1 MKIVTKN
8 QSPIEFSLGQ
18 RREDNCPAQRMELDF
33 KAFTEAIW
41 ENPSDR
47 KGMAYICAPFSAGLH
62 NNQTKY
68 PGEKTWRLKK
78 LVQPRRFLALDIDG
92 MKPDAWQWLRTWL
105 RRQEINCCWYTTSS
119 HTAELPRARIMIELG
134 RPVTEAEGEYLGK
147 AFESHIQSQ
156 CPHHGAIK
164 FDQSVYRGEQPIYLP
179 VINAQTKQHTD
190 IDRDCQHAICDQ
202 QPLDVEHFLSKA
214 PAVRDSYIVK
224 PQIGAWQQRSL
235 TEQREQIESFKQAL
249 REWAEAG
256 SNYGFDS
263 PTAREKENTMHEIGS
278 AWHRC
283 WRFDQESLTV
293 LISELTKTPV
303 TELGTN
309 GRIKWLAAV
318 TLSARFTPA
327 GSEDAQSIKSAL
339 FNWSEMHPCYED
351 DYERAVTDFE
361 QVWADG
367 ETTANVIN
375 TPIKTLLYLR
385 KRKQL
390 LPKLI
395 MADGSVEDVLA
406 RSLNLM
412 VAFGLTDIQPYAQ
425 MKPNFEKLFPSLVR
439 EGKTQQLNLF
449 NDLDAQTKADT
460 ERFRFWAASELK
472 GRKPIEWRVK
482 NILPKKGLAAL
493 YGSSG
498 SGKTFLVLD
507 LLCRIA
513 LGRDFY
519 GHKTV
524 PCPVVYVCL
533 EGVSGVAN
541 RIKAW
546 ESYHKQSLPDTFRIM
561 PDQLSLANQDAQQF
575 ALAVSMNKLDGG
587 VIVIDTLNQ
596 SAPTAD
602 ENSSK
607 DMGTIIQ
614 NAQTIQRMTD
624 SLVILVH
631 HTGKDKSK
639 GLRGHSSL
647 IAALDAAI
655 EVKQVGI
662 VREWALTKAKDAE
675 SIAGQLFLLESVSLG
690 VDDEGEPIGS
700 CVVSPNQTAVFHK
713 PPPKGKNQ
721 IIVYEALQELLVN
734 AGSISRTDLINHV
747 KPKLGGDPKRQAARA
762 KEAIEGLLGSRHIF
776 ETESGDISSERAVT
790 SKPFL

>member
-1 MKIVTKN
+1 
-8 QSPIEFSLGQ
+8 
-18 RREDNCPAQRMELDF
+18 
-33 KAFTEAIW
+33 
-41 ENPSDR
+41 
-47 KGMAYICAPFSAGLH
+47 
-62 NNQTKY
+62 
-68 PGEKTWRLKK
+68 
-78 LVQPRRFLALDIDG
+78 
-92 MKPDAWQWLRTWL
+92 
-105 RRQEINCCWYTTSS
+105 
-119 HTAELPRARIMIELG
+119 
-134 RPVTEAEGEYLGK
+134 
-147 AFESHIQSQ
+147 
-156 CPHHGAIK
+156 
-164 FDQSVYRGEQPIYLP
+164 
-179 VINAQTKQHTD
+179 
-190 IDRDCQHAICDQ
+190 
-202 QPLDVEHFLSKA
+202 
-214 PAVRDSYIVK
+214 
-224 PQIGAWQQRSL
+224 
-235 TEQREQIESFKQAL
+235 
-249 REWAEAG
+249 
-256 SNYGFDS
+256 
-263 PTAREKENTMHEIGS
+263 MHEIGS

-293 LISELTKTPV
+293 LISELTKIPV
-303 TELGTN
+303 TEIGTN
-309 GRIKWLAAV
+309 GRIKWIAVVTLAA
-318 TLSARFTPA
+318 RFAPV
-327 GSEDAQSIKSAL
+327 GSPDAQAIKSAL
-339 FNWSEMHPCYED
+339 FNWSEKHSCYED
-351 DYERAVTDFE
+351 DYEGSLTDFE
-361 QVWADG
+361 RVWTDG
-367 ETTANVIN
+367 QETANATN

-385 KRKQL
+385 KRKQP
-390 LPKLI
+390 LPKLL

-406 RSLNLM
+406 RPFDLSD
-412 VAFGLTDIQPYAQ
+412 AFGSHNNQTYAQ
-425 MKPNFEKLFPSLVR
+425 LEPNFEQLFPSLNSD
-439 EGKTQQLNLF
+439 GKAQQLTLF
-449 NDLDAQTKADT
+449 NEPHEQEQADT
-460 ERFRFWAASELK
+460 ERFRFWAASELHA
-472 GRKPIEWRVK
+472 RKPIEWRVK
-482 NILPKKGLAAL
+482 NILPKSGLAAL

-519 GHKTV
+519 GHKTL

-561 PDQLSLANQDAQQF
+561 PDQLSLANQDAQKF

-624 SLVILVH
+624 SLIILVH
-631 HTGKDKSK
+631 HTGKDKSR

-675 SIAGQLFLLESVSLG
+675 SIAGQLFVLESVPLG
-690 VDDEGEPIGS
+690 VDDEGASISS

-721 IIVYEALQELLVN
+721 ITVFEALQELLVN
-734 AGSISRTDLINHV
+734 AGSISRTELINHV

-762 KEAIEGLLGSRHIF
+762 KEAIEGLLGSGHIF

-790 SKPFL
+790 SKPFF